1 MTGKI
6 KGSLINNC
14 NWTKHWQYQF
24 LIAYVL
30 WERGKFNIGVLI
42 FDYQLKMVRSPT
54 EFNAVLLKCQYIIK
68 DYRSKD
74 VRGKN
79 L

>member
-1 MTGKI
+1 
-6 KGSLINNC
+6 
-14 NWTKHWQYQF
+14 
-24 LIAYVL
+24 
-30 WERGKFNIGVLI
+30 
-42 FDYQLKMVRSPT
+42 MVRSPT

-79 L
+79 LQQVKENEDLIIFYDDLCRFNAKFLYKE